1 MKFYQKTWFIWLML
15 IFIAPVGIV
24 LLWTQK
30 KYNPTNRV
38 ILSVIFLVFFILV
51 VPKSNEDNKNSEHV
65 AIENENNPSQVVLE
79 STQEEHSTADN
90 TSKSEDIS
98 RDDENIDD
106 NQLYNNLEKIELT
119 YELQDILDKK
129 QKVVIWITN
138 NSDKILSGNLRIDIK
153 SRENHILAIDSFL
166 IDDLKPGQKKYVI
179 MMADT
184 TYPVDNIAYSWSDVE
199 FTESPIKEANKTL
212 DVDATKEL
220 TDDVHMNFGGAGN
233 PEYKTSWYDYIEKIE
248 VYTDGKSKWA
258 VITIST
264 KDPNKSN
271 SIGRAILYTPDYL
284 SKVILIDE
292 KQNKI
297 SEIYK

>member
-1 MKFYQKTWFIWLML
+1 MKFYQKNWFIWLML

-65 AIENENNPSQVVLE
+65 AIENENNPSQIVLE
-79 STQEEHSTADN
+79 ATQEEHSTADN

-138 NSDKILSGNLRIDIK
+138 NSDKILS
-153 SRENHILAIDSFL
+153 
-166 IDDLKPGQKKYVI
+166 
-179 MMADT
+179 
-184 TYPVDNIAYSWSDVE
+184 
-199 FTESPIKEANKTL
+199 
-212 DVDATKEL
+212 
-220 TDDVHMNFGGAGN
+220 
-233 PEYKTSWYDYIEKIE
+233 
-248 VYTDGKSKWA
+248 
-258 VITIST
+258 
-264 KDPNKSN
+264 
-271 SIGRAILYTPDYL
+271 
-284 SKVILIDE
+284 
-292 KQNKI
+292 
-297 SEIYK
+297 